1 MLRPEAARQQSGALP
16 NSFKLS
22 TVHGRDRRSS
32 TCALTSFCSVSR
44 IKKTSMCC
52 QRYPNR
58 CASLVTTVVADRE
71 AADVDEDA
79 DVVVADQTTRIPRP
93 KSRAEKFQLTPDA
106 EAVVLS
112 PMTAAVKAVIE
123 QAMQLSPEERA
134 EVANALDGMSVE
146 APALS
151 REDLAAA
158 WRPEL
163 DRRRQELERGEVQ
176 TVDAREAIAGIR
188 ARLRNGQ

>member
-1 MLRPEAARQQSGALP
+1 MRSPTERGRLP
-16 NSFKLS
+16 
-22 TVHGRDRRSS
+22 
-32 TCALTSFCSVSR
+32 
-44 IKKTSMCC
+44 
-52 QRYPNR
+52 
-58 CASLVTTVVADRE
+58 
-71 AADVDEDA
+71 
-79 DVVVADQTTRIPRP
+79 
-93 KSRAEKFQLTPDA
+93 
-106 EAVVLS
+106 

-134 EVANALDGMSVE
+134 EVANALDGMSAE

-176 TVDAREAIAGIR
+176 TIDAREAIAGIR
-188 ARLRNGQ
+188 ARLRNG